1 MQKFALK
8 MLFPCRDVSRIYFA
22 AMMRGVAAG
31 EIFVTFASSAR
42 HILSFIYRDGPD
54 IAHSKGTFL
63 QMSGAIC

>member
-31 EIFVTFASSAR
+31 R
-42 HILSFIYRDGPD
+42 N
-54 IAHSKGTFL
+54 
-63 QMSGAIC
+63 ICNIRK